1 MAQGRG
7 LRLKTVVGVKGISA
21 SRGAAAPGSLAD
33 LKEEVEW
40 REPRLADVGRG

>member
-7 LRLKTVVGVKGISA
+7 PRLKTAVGVKGISA

-33 LKEEVEW
+33 LEEEAER
-40 REPRLADVGRG
+40 REPRVADVGRG